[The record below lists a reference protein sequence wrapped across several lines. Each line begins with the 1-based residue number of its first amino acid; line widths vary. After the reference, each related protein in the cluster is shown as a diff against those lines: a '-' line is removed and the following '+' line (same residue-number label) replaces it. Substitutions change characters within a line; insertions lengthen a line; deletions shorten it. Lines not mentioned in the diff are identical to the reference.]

1 MTKLVVQFSNGKYIN
16 IDADIIERED
26 NFVNAYKST
35 EGKGMLVAV
44 IDLGTI
50 DYLCLSEVKT

>member
-1 MTKLVVQFSNGKYIN
+1 MQFSSGKYIN

-26 NFVNAYKST
+26 SFVNVYKDKET
-35 EGKGMLVAV
+35 LTMLVAV

-50 DYLCLSEVKT
+50 DYLYLSEVKT